1 MKILT
6 NPRERTRFL
15 RFAVVGTIGAAVD
28 FGVFNL
34 FTSVFHVV
42 PVVSSVISFI
52 AAVTNNFVL
61 NRNWT
66 YPDSRSKSITRQ
78 LIEFIIVNVIGLA
91 IRTPIFAFL
100 ETQLVKFFA
109 SSSIAL
115 PLGHAVL
122 GHNIALAVAIGVV
135 ILWNFFINRYWTF
148 SDVD

>member
-52 AAVTNNFVL
+52 AAVTNN
-61 NRNWT
+61 
-66 YPDSRSKSITRQ
+66 
-78 LIEFIIVNVIGLA
+78 
-91 IRTPIFAFL
+91 
-100 ETQLVKFFA
+100 
-109 SSSIAL
+109 
-115 PLGHAVL
+115 
-122 GHNIALAVAIGVV
+122 
-135 ILWNFFINRYWTF
+135 
-148 SDVD
+148 

>member
-1 MKILT
+1 
-6 NPRERTRFL
+6 
-15 RFAVVGTIGAAVD
+15 
-28 FGVFNL
+28 
-34 FTSVFHVV
+34 
-42 PVVSSVISFI
+42 
-52 AAVTNNFVL
+52 
-61 NRNWT
+61 
-66 YPDSRSKSITRQ
+66 
-78 LIEFIIVNVIGLA
+78 VIGLA